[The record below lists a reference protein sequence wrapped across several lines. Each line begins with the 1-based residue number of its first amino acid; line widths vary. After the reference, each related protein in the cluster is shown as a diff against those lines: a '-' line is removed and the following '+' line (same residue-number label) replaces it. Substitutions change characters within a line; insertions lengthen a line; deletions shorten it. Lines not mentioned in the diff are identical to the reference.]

1 MLNLPQALTQ
11 SQAKVRA
18 EYWARK
24 RTDSPDGFCVY
35 YCEDEEAFYVIP
47 YAQSFDDGW
56 EELDLVD
63 IVEVEAKPDDEAI
76 RLAML
81 SLDC

>member
-11 SQAKVRA
+11 SQAKARA
-18 EYWARK
+18 NSWARK
-24 RTDSPDGFCVY
+24 RDDSPDGFCVY

-63 IVEVEAKPDDEAI
+63 IVEVEAKPADEAI